1 MNWRQRDRII
11 EAIFRN
17 EPLYIR
23 DTGVAVAV
31 EYFGSD
37 TRLGSS
43 NTPWT
48 KSKKV
53 SKKVDEFSLVKIEFQ
68 SVPTIK
74 ALKLCNRFHI
84 KRNSHSK
91 TMELE
96 AEIDI
101 KNLSITPYETNAAKV
116 LYEQAKT
123 KKRK

>member
-11 EAIFRN
+11 EAMFRN

-23 DTGVAVAV
+23 DTGVAVTV
-31 EYFGSD
+31 EYFGTG

-48 KSKKV
+48 KR
-53 SKKVDEFSLVKIEFQ
+53 KKVDEFSLAKIEFQ
-68 SVPTIK
+68 SAPTIK

-116 LYEQAKT
+116 LYEQTKT
-123 KKRK
+123 KERK

>member
-11 EAIFRN
+11 EAMFKN

-31 EYFGSD
+31 EYFGTD
-37 TRLGSS
+37 TRLGGNS
-43 NTPWT
+43 NTQWT
-48 KSKKV
+48 KKKNI
-53 SKKVDEFSLVKIEFQ
+53 DEFSLVKIEFQ
-68 SVPTIK
+68 SAPTLK
-74 ALKLCNRFHI
+74 ALKMCNRFHI

-91 TMELE
+91 TMELD

-116 LYEQAKT
+116 LYEQT